1 MCRKKDAL
9 RKTQHITPVLMIE
22 TTEVAQITGNCVET
36 NIGFSGLLRAGDQ
49 ISHHLQCPGCAACA
63 LSASAADLSEM
74 ITAADRNAG
83 AGNEMAR
90 LLTGGGKSVPE
101 PGRKL
106 DIKNGPYKRMVI
118 RGATVI
124 DGTGAPPIGP
134 MDIVIEHDRIT
145 EVRTVGHPGL
155 PINPKARPEAA

>member
-1 MCRKKDAL
+1 M
-9 RKTQHITPVLMIE
+9 
-22 TTEVAQITGNCVET
+22 
-36 NIGFSGLLRAGDQ
+36 
-49 ISHHLQCPGCAACA
+49 SHHLQCPGCAACA

-106 DIKNGPYKRMVI
+106 DIKNGPYKRLVI
-118 RGATVI
+118 RGTTVI
-124 DGTGAPPIGP
+124 DGTGAPPNGP
-134 MDIVIEHDRIT
+134 MDIVIEQDRIS

-155 PINPKARPEAA
+155 PINPGARPQAGEHEIDAEGMYVPVSYTHLPLPPKA